1 MSKKSNIGA
10 VLVGAALGASAG
22 VLLAPK
28 SGEETRKELKNK
40 IDELIE
46 KVKNIKFEDVK
57 KEFNKKIKE
66 LEKEIKS
73 LDKERVLEVAQKKAE
88 AIKVKADDLVDL
100 AIEKGEMA
108 FSKTAEELREKA
120 IAVTKNVLEKLEDK

>member
-10 VLVGAALGASAG
+10 VLAGAAIGAGAG
-22 VLLAPK
+22 ILLAPK
-28 SGEETRKELKNK
+28 SGEETRRDLKNK
-40 IDELIE
+40 FDEVIEKIKNINVKDIRDEL
-46 KVKNIKFEDVK
+46 
-57 KEFNKKIKE
+57 NKKVKE
-66 LEKEIKS
+66 LEREIKK

-88 AIKVKADDLVDL
+88 AIKIKADDLVDL

-120 IAVTKNVLEKLEDK
+120 IEVTKKVLEKLEDK

>member
-57 KEFNKKIKE
+57 IEFNKKIKE

>member
-10 VLVGAALGASAG
+10 ALAGAAIGIGAG
-22 VLLAPK
+22 ILLAPK
-28 SGEETRKELKNK
+28 SGEETRKDLKEK
-40 IDELIE
+40 FDEVVE
-46 KVKNIKFEDVK
+46 KVKSIKVEDVK
-57 KEFNKKIKE
+57 KEINQKIKD

-73 LDKERVLEVAQKKAE
+73 LDKERVLEIAQKKAE
-88 AIKVKADDLVDL
+88 AIKIKADDLVDL
-100 AIEKGEMA
+100 AIKKGEMA

>member
-10 VLVGAALGASAG
+10 VLTGVALGAGAG

-66 LEKEIKS
+66 LEKEIKA